1 MRVFLARLAKGSL
14 ALIAVAGLLGCKKDI
29 DSGAS
34 AFQSASPEIKKGW
47 DSAMAAMQTNG
58 YAAAILQLMELQRST
73 GITLEQKKAVDNS
86 INRINEQMYESVNRD
101 EEAGKAA
108 IEELRKATG
117 R

>member
-14 ALIAVAGLLGCKKDI
+14 AFIAVAGLLGCKKDI

-58 YAAAILQLMELQRST
+58 YAVAIMQLQVLRGKP
-73 GITLEQKKAVDNS
+73 GITLEQGKAIDNAS
-86 INRINEQMYESVNRD
+86 TRINEQMYESANRD

-108 IEELRKATG
+108 IEELRKAMG